1 MKFAKLLF
9 LVIVTLPFL
18 SCNDNCSDVD
28 APDSA
33 SLFITCI
40 DEVSGENVF
49 ENETFTGDQIVI
61 TDEEDEL
68 VSFSFVETKN
78 FIHISFPAGLVT
90 DKIITVKLENT
101 DTSDIREI
109 EIHLNIISQEEECYT
124 LYKVDNVLF
133 PNNESELVDGIYE
146 VKI

>member
-49 ENETFTGDQIVI
+49 V
-61 TDEEDEL
+61 
-68 VSFSFVETKN
+68 V
-78 FIHISFPAGLVT
+78 
-90 DKIITVKLENT
+90 
-101 DTSDIREI
+101 
-109 EIHLNIISQEEECYT
+109 
-124 LYKVDNVLF
+124 
-133 PNNESELVDGIYE
+133 
-146 VKI
+146 